1 MALPVKQFFKACNPS
16 RTLDLSKPE
25 EARYYIDF
33 SEVRGNDVV
42 NELRRTIELSEEEP
56 TCQLF
61 TGHIGC
67 GKSTELS
74 RLKTDLERQGY
85 HVVYFESSE
94 DLDMADV
101 DISDILL
108 AIARQVSR
116 SLEAAQIR
124 LEPTGFQ
131 RLLRGTMEL
140 LNSEVTGFKLKLPEV
155 QVAGTGVKASEDIGL
170 TQTDGQYA
178 LSFGIGQLTTRAR
191 DSKDIRTL
199 LRQHLEPR
207 VNTILEALNGELI
220 GPAQRQLAQRGQA
233 GLVVIIDNLDRIDN
247 KPKLQER
254 RQPEYLFVDRGDQ
267 LKQLQCHIVYTIPLI
282 LAFSNERE
290 NLINRFGSEP
300 QILPMARTYNY
311 DGGLC
316 QEGLSALRQ
325 MVLSRAF
332 PGQSPAAQL
341 AALPLVVDAADTL
354 DALCLIS
361 GGHVRNLLV
370 LLHSCLKKADP
381 PLSRKLLDQVIS
393 QRRSQ
398 ISKTITA
405 DEWRLLKQV
414 RQNKAVQGEA
424 EYQTLLRSLF
434 VFEYRDA
441 DQSWFDLNP
450 LLLEAEALRHDG

>member
-1 MALPVKQFFKACNPS
+1 MALSVSQLFRVCNPS
-16 RTLDLSKPE
+16 KTLDLSKPE
-25 EARYYIDF
+25 DAQYYIDF
-33 SEVRGNDVV
+33 SEVRGSDVV
-42 NELRRTIELSEEEP
+42 NELRRTIVLSEDEP

-74 RLKTDLERQGY
+74 RLKMTLEKQGY

-116 SLEAAQIR
+116 SLEDTKIR
-124 LEPTGFQ
+124 LEPTRFQ
-131 RLLRGTMEL
+131 RLLQGTVAL

-155 QVAGTGVKASEDIGL
+155 QVAGSGMKLTEEVGL
-170 TQTDGQYA
+170 TESEGEYS
-178 LSFGIGQLTTRAR
+178 LSFGIGQLTTRAK

-207 VNTILEALNGELI
+207 VNIILEALNRELI
-220 GPAQRQLAQRGQA
+220 GPAQQQLAQRGKA
-233 GLVVIIDNLDRIDN
+233 GLVVMIDNLDRIDN

-282 LAFSNERE
+282 LAFSNEKE

-300 QILPMARTYNY
+300 QILPMVRTYNRNG
-311 DGGLC
+311 DLC
-316 QEGLSALRQ
+316 PEGLSALRQ

-332 PGQSPAAQL
+332 PGQTLEAQL
-341 AALPLVVDAADTL
+341 ATLSAVVDGQGTL
-354 DALCLIS
+354 DTLCLIS

-381 PLSRKLLDQVIS
+381 PVSKRLLDRVIS
-393 QRRSQ
+393 QRRSE

-405 DEWRLLKQV
+405 DEWRLLRQV
-414 RQNKAVQGEA
+414 QQDKAVQGEE

-434 VFEYRDA
+434 VFEYRDE

-450 LLLEAEALRHDG
+450 LLLEAEALRHD